1 MSEEVTASRAAGP
14 CAVGPGAVGPP
25 AWGRPVPPQGPDGA
39 WAEVGDAE
47 AAEALAQRTVSVV
60 VTHYEQPEQLART
73 LAALGRQTRPPDEV
87 VVADDG
93 SAAVPRVPPGVRVVR
108 QEDRGFRAAAARN
121 LGVRATTGDLLVL
134 LDADT
139 VPEPGFVAAAVRRVA
154 VLPELVVVGRR
165 RHAALAGA
173 PLDAPVEEVGPRR
186 ELSAPAWLDDG
197 WARSRDLRDADETS
211 FRFVI
216 SAVVACSRWFFDL
229 VGGFDET
236 FTAYG
241 GEDWEW
247 AHRCRLAGG
256 VLAHE
261 PTAVAWHDGPDAGAE
276 PRTWAPGEEDDRALA
291 ETVAVADRVAAP
303 VSGWRGL
310 LRGPADLE
318 VLLEPTL
325 AGRGLVACVDSLLA
339 GLPRARVVATAAQ
352 RELLGDDPRLAAEPS
367 HAALAGPRLAL
378 RLHRALVAEPAAW
391 QRLARACDG
400 SAAPPAV
407 RLGPAEAP
415 WAELRDLRRD
425 RRAARWGLD
434 APVARAGDAGGFR
447 SADEVTLAAWLGGWA
462 T

>member
-1 MSEEVTASRAAGP
+1 MSGTVGRAGT
-14 CAVGPGAVGPP
+14 GAAPP
-25 AWGRPVPPQGPDGA
+25 AWGRPVPPDGPDGA
-39 WAEVGDAE
+39 WAEVGDEE
-47 AAEALAQRTVSVV
+47 AAAALAQRTVSVV

-73 LAALGRQTRPPDEV
+73 LAALARQTRRPDEV

-93 SAAVPRVPPGVRVVR
+93 SAAAPQVPPGVRVVR

-121 LGVRATTGDLLVL
+121 LGVGATTGDVVVL

-139 VPEPGFVAAAVRRVA
+139 VPEPGFVAALARRVA

-173 PLDAPVEEVGPRR
+173 PVDAPVAELGPRVQ
-186 ELSAPAWLDDG
+186 LPAPAWLDDG
-197 WARSRDLRDADETS
+197 WARTRDLREADETS

-276 PRTWAPGEEDDRALA
+276 PRTWAPGGEDDRALA
-291 ETVAVADRVAAP
+291 ETVAVADRVGAP

-318 VLLEPTL
+318 VLLDPGL
-325 AGRGLVACVDSLLA
+325 AGRGLLACVDSLLA
-339 GLPRARVVATAAQ
+339 GLPRARVVATASQ
-352 RELLGDDPRLAAEPS
+352 QELLGDDPRLAAEPS
-367 HAALAGPRLAL
+367 YAAPDGPRLVL
-378 RLHRALVAEPAAW
+378 RVHRGVVAEPSVW
-391 QRLARACDG
+391 QRLARVCDG
-400 SAAPPAV
+400 ATAPPAV
-407 RLGPAEAP
+407 QIGAAERA
-415 WAELRDLRRD
+415 WVELRDLRRD
-425 RRAARWGLD
+425 RRAARWGLA
-434 APVARAGDAGGFR
+434 APAAVPGDAAGFR
-447 SADEVTLAAWLGGWA
+447 PTDEVTLAAWLGGWA